1 MLNADGAT
9 NNHYDIQVGPNAN
22 VNIQVDKGN
31 INMAA
36 LDGDINMFAN
46 NNMNIS
52 VGGTYKV
59 VAGKILETSRST
71 TTRSAQGEYHTYGNP
86 IDHN

>member
-1 MLNADGAT
+1 
-9 NNHYDIQVGPNAN
+9 
-22 VNIQVDKGN
+22 
-31 INMAA
+31 MAA

-59 VAGKILETSRST
+59 NAGKIDETTTT
-71 TTRSAQGEYHTYGNP
+71 TTRRAQKEYHTYGDP